1 METTEGKTLED
12 MFRENKLLNLDLD
25 MIMSRG
31 TLMFL
36 QFNNLMTRV
45 SDLESKLVR
54 MTAILETNTRLLRAI
69 KRSNDAWAVSCLP

>member
-45 SDLESKLVR
+45 GDLESKLVR
-54 MTAILETNTRLLRAI
+54 MTSILETNTRLLRAI
-69 KRSNDAWAVSCLP
+69 KRSIDV

>member
-45 SDLESKLVR
+45 SDLESKLLR
-54 MTAILETNTRLLRAI
+54 MTSILETNTRLLRAI
-69 KRSNDAWAVSCLP
+69 KRSIDV